1 MRAIVILLMFT
12 LFSCSVVAQN
22 IFYVRTDGNDANT
35 GKSNTSVGA
44 KATLA
49 SAIGVA
55 SSGDVIQ
62 IGPGNYSGTGFN
74 NINLGTKHLKIIGS
88 GNSSNA
94 SLSTVITGSGGFFLT
109 LAKGASAADRMEVW
123 NMRLSNYIFYFFNV
137 DSNSFFYNLS
147 VNGDST
153 SQQTVFTFKDGASDV
168 TVEKCQISNIWNW
181 TTKYDVGSEGSTSFM
196 IYDDIDVYNINVNQ
210 CLFDKNYIVF
220 YFAQGVAGTSKVNA
234 NNISI
239 KNSAFT
245 NCGYKAIYAER
256 LDNFIVDNCSF
267 VNTGSSITAHPAA
280 IDINLKWETYSGNIT
295 IKNSYFSGCGIPN
308 SGTNVNGAAILFKS
322 RDFGGYI
329 SDPASFT
336 GNLYL
341 HGCTFKNNN
350 AGFRIGESNNGSGTT
365 SGNNSSYGSGT
376 IEVRNSVFQNNTAG
390 SYQTYNHFAIRNVS
404 TRNINVLNCY
414 FGGGAAT
421 TNTAFSGPID
431 VSTPNASGSTTVT
444 GTLTTGEVIRLSSSD
459 VYQADYADLSSA
471 ITAASDGDKITIPP
485 GTIGGTTTVNKNL
498 TFYCP
503 GAGNLYSSHLL
514 NFQNLTVSGTK
525 TLTMGS
531 DGKVS
536 TALSLAT
543 GNVIS
548 LGQYCSFDLGG
559 TLSGSGTFTGSIVS
573 SSPKSELWLT
583 GTGSITLPAVTN
595 GLAVLNINRA
605 ATDTVYLS
613 ANLSLTNVNFSS
625 AYFNLNGFKLT
636 VNGATLLNAVNFIG
650 TATGS
655 ELEVAGSNRTFQFS
669 GGTIANFNVNRNQ
682 GTQLTG
688 DLIVTNTLTL
698 SNGSLFLGS
707 FNCTMESSATING
720 TPSAS
725 KMIIATGTGQ
735 LRKKFTAAGSFTFPV
750 GDDVSTFEFS
760 PVTLNFTSGT
770 FGSGAL
776 AGVNLSNVK
785 HPSNAS
791 GTHFLSRYWT
801 VSQTNITAFSCNTS
815 FTYVDAD
822 INGTESNLFGGKHSS
837 SVWTNL
843 GAVNT
848 TSNLVTGTVTSFS
861 DFTAGETTAMPVSW
875 LNVSA
880 EKDGKQDVVV
890 KWSTANELENDY
902 FEIQY
907 AQNGLEFET
916 AGFQKG
922 SGTTLSQT
930 SYQFVHPNV
939 LVNTTGNLFYR
950 IKQVDYNGDFS
961 YSNIVSVKAE
971 SSAEVVVYPV
981 PLTSA
986 TTVELPAAAEVI
998 SVSLTNAF
1006 GAVTV
1011 IPQDNY
1017 KQYLKTINLS
1027 NLNSCAPGM
1036 YWLEIRTVSGVFY
1049 AKVLRQH

>member
-1 MRAIVILLMFT
+1 MKAYATLLMFI
-12 LFSCSVVAQN
+12 LFSYSLAAQN
-22 IFYVRTDGNDANT
+22 IFYVRTDGNDGNT
-35 GKSNTSVGA
+35 GKSNTSAGA

-55 SSGDVIQ
+55 SSGDIIQ
-62 IGPGNYSGTGFN
+62 IGPGSYSGTGFN
-74 NINLGTKHLKIIGS
+74 NINLGSKHLKIIGA
-88 GNSSNA
+88 GNTTNT
-94 SLSTVITGSGGFFLT
+94 SLSTVITGSGGIFIT
-109 LAKGASAADRMEVW
+109 LAKGASSNNRMEVW

-137 DSNSFFYNLS
+137 DSNSFFYNLA

-181 TTKYDVGSEGSTSFM
+181 TTKYDVASEGSTAFM
-196 IYDDIDVYNINVNQ
+196 IYDDIDIYNINVNQ
-210 CLFDKNYIVF
+210 CTFDKNYIAF

-239 KNSAFT
+239 KNSAFA
-245 NCGYKAIYAER
+245 NCGFKAVYAER
-256 LDNFIVDNCSF
+256 LDNFTVDNCSF
-267 VNTGSSITAHPAA
+267 VNTGLSTTSHPAA
-280 IDINLKWETYSGNIT
+280 IDINLKWEAYSGNIT

-308 SGTNVNGAAILFKS
+308 SGTNVNGAAVLFKS
-322 RDFGGYI
+322 RDFGGYA

-336 GNLYL
+336 GNFYM

-376 IEVRNSVFQNNTAG
+376 IEVRNSVFQSNTAG
-390 SYQTYNHFAIRNVS
+390 SYQTYNHFGIRNVS

-421 TNTAFSGPID
+421 TNTAFGGPID

-444 GTLTTGEVIRLSSSD
+444 GTLTAGEVIRLNSSD
-459 VYQADYADLSSA
+459 VYQANYADLSSA
-471 ITAASDGDKITIPP
+471 IAAASDGDKITVPP
-485 GTIGGTTTVNKNL
+485 GTISGTTTVNKNL
-498 TFYCP
+498 TFFCA
-503 GAGNLYSSHLL
+503 GAGNLYSAHLL
-514 NFQNLTVSGTK
+514 TFQNLTVSGTK
-525 TLTMGS
+525 TLTMES
-531 DGKVS
+531 DVKVS
-536 TALSLAT
+536 SALSLAT

-548 LGQYCSFDLGG
+548 MGQYCSFDIGG
-559 TLSGSGTFTGSIVS
+559 TLSGSGSFTGSTVS

-583 GTGSITLPAVTN
+583 GSGSIILPAVTN
-595 GLAVLNINRA
+595 GLAVLNISRTA
-605 ATDTVYLS
+605 ADTVYLS

-625 AYFNLNGFKLT
+625 AYFNLNGYKLT
-636 VNGATLLNAVNFIG
+636 VNGATLLNAINFIG
-650 TATGS
+650 TVAGS

-682 GTQLTG
+682 GTQLTA
-688 DLIVTNTLTL
+688 DLTVTNALTL
-698 SNGSLFLGS
+698 SNGSLFLDN
-707 FNCTMESSATING
+707 FNCTLESTATING
-720 TPSAS
+720 TPSAT

-735 LRKKFTAAGSFTFPV
+735 LRKKFTTTGSFTFPV
-750 GDDVSTFEFS
+750 GDDISTFEFS
-760 PVTLNFTSGT
+760 PVTLNFTSGS

-785 HPSNAS
+785 HPDNTSA
-791 GTHFLSRYWT
+791 THFLSRYWT
-801 VSQTNITAFSCNTS
+801 VSQTNITAFSCNAS

-837 SVWTNL
+837 AVWTPL

-848 TSNLVTGTVTSFS
+848 TSNLVAGTVTSFS

-880 EKDGKQDVVV
+880 EKAGGQDVVIR
-890 KWSTANELENDY
+890 WSTANEVENDY

-907 AQNGLEFET
+907 SANGLDFET

-922 SGTTLSQT
+922 SGTTFNQT
-930 SYQFVHPNV
+930 AYTFIHSNV
-939 LVNTTGNLFYR
+939 LVNATGSLFYR

-961 YSNIVSVKAE
+961 YSNIVSVKVE
-971 SSAEVVVYPV
+971 SKQEVVVYPV

-986 TTVELPAAAEVI
+986 TTVELPAADDVI
-998 SVSLTNAF
+998 AVSLTNAY

-1011 IPQDNY
+1011 VQPHNY
-1017 KQYLKTINLS
+1017 KQQLRTLNLS
-1027 NLNSCAPGM
+1027 NLNNFAPGM
-1036 YWLEIRTVSGVFY
+1036 YWLEIRTVSGVVY
-1049 AKVLRQH
+1049 AKVLR

>member
-1 MRAIVILLMFT
+1 MKAFVTLLMFA
-12 LFSCSVVAQN
+12 LFSYSVAAQN

-44 KATLA
+44 KATLS
-49 SAIGVA
+49 SAVGVA
-55 SSGDVIQ
+55 SSGDIIQ
-62 IGPGNYSGTGFN
+62 IGPGSYSGTGFHSLT
-74 NINLGTKHLKIIGS
+74 LGTKYLKIIGS
-88 GNSSNA
+88 GNGSNT
-94 SLSTVITGSGGFFLT
+94 STSTIITGPGIGFTFMS
-109 LAKGASAADRMEVW
+109 LAKGVSTSTRMEVS
-123 NMRLSNYIFYFFNV
+123 NINLSGFAFFFEEV
-137 DSNSFFYNLS
+137 DSNSLFYNIS
-147 VNGDST
+147 ITGDST
-153 SQQTVFTFKDGASDV
+153 YPQFVWRFANEASNIDIERCSV
-168 TVEKCQISNIWNW
+168 TGIWNW
-181 TTKYDVGSEGSTSFM
+181 ATKYSSGQGGNVIRSDDSKNLYNLNVRQSTFTSCF
-196 IYDDIDVYNINVNQ
+196 
-210 CLFDKNYIVF
+210 IVF
-220 YFAQGVAGTSKVNA
+220 YIAQGSAPASKKNA
-234 NNISI
+234 NNITIS
-239 KNSAFT
+239 NCAF
-245 NCGYKAIYAER
+245 NNIGYKAFYAER
-256 LDNFIVDNCSF
+256 LDNAVIENCTFNNNGQNINS
-267 VNTGSSITAHPAA
+267 HPAA
-280 IDINLKWETYSGNIT
+280 IDINLKWDI
-295 IKNSYFSGCGIPN
+295 FSGGIVIRNSNFSACAIPN
-308 SGTNVNGAAILFKS
+308 SGADVNGAAILFKA
-322 RDFGGYI
+322 RDFGSYG
-329 SDPASFT
+329 SDVATFSGSFT
-336 GNLYL
+336 IDR
-341 HGCTFKNNN
+341 CIFKNNN
-350 AGFRIGESNNGSGTT
+350 SALRVGESHNGSGTGV
-365 SGNNSSYGSGT
+365 SENSHYGTGT
-376 IEVRNSVFQNNTAG
+376 IEVKNSVFQNNTAG
-390 SYQTYNHFAIRNVS
+390 SYQTYNHFNIRNVS

-421 TNTAFSGPID
+421 TNTAFGGPID

-444 GTLTTGEVIRLSSSD
+444 GTLTTGEVIRLNSSD
-459 VYQADYADLSSA
+459 VYQANYADLSSA

-485 GTIGGTTTVNKNL
+485 GTIAGTTTVNKNL

-503 GAGNLYSSHLL
+503 GAGSLYSSHLL
-514 NFQNLTVSGTK
+514 NLQNLTVSGTK

-548 LGQYCSFDLGG
+548 LGQYCSFDIGG
-559 TLSGSGTFTGSIVS
+559 TLSGSGSFTGSLVS

-583 GTGSITLPAVTN
+583 GSGSITLPPVTN

-605 ATDTVYLS
+605 VADTVYLS
-613 ANLSLTNVNFSS
+613 ANLSITNVNFSS
-625 AYFNLNGFKLT
+625 AYFNLNGYKLT

-688 DLIVTNTLTL
+688 DLTVTNTLTL

-707 FNCTMESSATING
+707 FNCTLESAATING
-720 TPSAS
+720 TPAAS

-735 LRKKFTAAGSFTFPV
+735 LRKKFTATGSFTYPV

-760 PVTLNFTSGT
+760 PVTLNFTSGS

-791 GTHFLSRYWT
+791 GTHFLSRHWT
-801 VSQTNITAFSCNTS
+801 VSQTNITSFSCNAS

-880 EKDGKQDVVV
+880 EKAGKQDVVV

-907 AQNGLEFET
+907 AQNGLDFET

-922 SGTTLSQT
+922 AGTTLSQT
-930 SYQFVHPNV
+930 SYKFLHPYA
-939 LVNTTGNLFYR
+939 LVNATGNLFYR

-971 SSAEVVVYPV
+971 SAAEVVVYPV

-986 TTVELPAAAEVI
+986 TTVELPAASDVI
-998 SVSLTNAF
+998 SVSLTNAY

-1017 KQYLKTINLS
+1017 RQLLKTIYLS
-1027 NLNSCAPGM
+1027 NLNSFAPGM

-1049 AKVLRQH
+1049 AKVLR